1 MVYGEIEKI
10 MIDDWELIS
19 QYIRLVIE
27 ASDLPKWGH
36 YELIDVDNSFK
47 LTDTHEYLRNKF
59 MNNIERQFY
68 CDIYKRR
75 EYSEDEEEF
84 MSAMTTLLLGQFYG
98 ECGLTDEDYEES
110 LRNSNNKYIKESGEF
125 TLDDNLVYDEIK
137 GLWVLKDTGE
147 IMVKSGRK
155 DISVSG
161 TKKNDIE
168 IGEDQKQHSGDIK

>member
-1 MVYGEIEKI
+1 
-10 MIDDWELIS
+10 
-19 QYIRLVIE
+19 
-27 ASDLPKWGH
+27 
-36 YELIDVDNSFK
+36 
-47 LTDTHEYLRNKF
+47 
-59 MNNIERQFY
+59 
-68 CDIYKRR
+68 
-75 EYSEDEEEF
+75 

-155 DISVSG
+155 DIPVSG